1 MATPSAPSSCAERLR
16 EAGRQT
22 GVMHP
27 MRRLA
32 LLLVALA
39 LPVTFVAA
47 CGDTTPPPS
56 GEETAVDPSP
66 SPSPSSSPSSSA
78 PTDAVRAVEDLAGV
92 LGVTP
97 DEVEVVSTE
106 EVTWRDGSRGC
117 AKPGE
122 MYTQALV
129 DGLRITLRVA
139 GQTYEY
145 HSGGSQPPSLCD
157 EPTE

>member
-1 MATPSAPSSCAERLR
+1 MTPPPAPLSSAERLR
-16 EAGRQT
+16 PGSRQT
-22 GVMHP
+22 GVMP
-27 MRRLA
+27 AIRRLP
-32 LLLVALA
+32 LLLATSVL
-39 LPVTFVAA
+39 VAA
-47 CGDTTPPPS
+47 CGGAGPAPDN
-56 GEETAVDPSP
+56 EETAVD
-66 SPSPSSSPSSSA
+66 PSPSSSPSSSA

-117 AKPGE
+117 ARPGE

-145 HSGGSQPPSLCD
+145 HSGGSQPPLLCD

>member
-1 MATPSAPSSCAERLR
+1 MTPPPAPSSSAERLR
-16 EAGRQT
+16 PGSRQT
-22 GVMHP
+22 GVMP
-27 MRRLA
+27 AIRRLP
-32 LLLVALA
+32 LLLATSVL
-39 LPVTFVAA
+39 VAA
-47 CGDTTPPPS
+47 CGGAGPAPDN
-56 GEETAVDPSP
+56 EETAVDPSP
-66 SPSPSSSPSSSA
+66 SSSTPSST

-117 AKPGE
+117 ARPGE

-145 HSGGSQPPSLCD
+145 HSGGSQPPLLCD